1 MASLEILQSLSLA
14 DTLSHAWLLV
24 SADSAGLLQVAK
36 EFSQWLLCANKDGN
50 VACAKCREC
59 NLFLAGTNPDFYLV
73 TPHADKTSILVE
85 DVRAITDFV
94 ITKPQFGAKKVVLLY
109 PAEGMHKQSANA
121 LLKSLEE
128 PCTDTIFLLLT
139 KNPNL
144 LLKTIVSRCQVLY
157 LNDALAD
164 TGSTSV
170 NKQDIIT
177 QMYRDLD
184 AMWVKRS
191 MTSVQIV
198 DAWLKHWPDDV
209 LYCLELIVTDMLML
223 NYTQTASLS
232 RTFCADLLELTAKV
246 LPNKLWAILNKLR
259 QVQSWLGT
267 NNKPNMQL
275 ALEDILATR

>member
-1 MASLEILQSLSLA
+1 
-14 DTLSHAWLLV
+14 
-24 SADSAGLLQVAK
+24 
-36 EFSQWLLCANKDGN
+36 
-50 VACAKCREC
+50 
-59 NLFLAGTNPDFYLV
+59 
-73 TPHADKTSILVE
+73 
-85 DVRAITDFV
+85 
-94 ITKPQFGAKKVVLLY
+94 
-109 PAEGMHKQSANA
+109 
-121 LLKSLEE
+121 
-128 PCTDTIFLLLT
+128 
-139 KNPNL
+139 
-144 LLKTIVSRCQVLY
+144 
-157 LNDALAD
+157 
-164 TGSTSV
+164 
-170 NKQDIIT
+170 
-177 QMYRDLD
+177 MYRDLD

-259 QVQSWLGT
+259 QVQSWLGK